1 MAESPLH
8 YLRNN
13 VIIQKTMSAF
23 DNIQRKIQ
31 TWAQARQTTSEW
43 QANGEKIV
51 FTNGCFDLLHYGH
64 IHYLADAKDLGSKL
78 IVGINSS
85 DSVSRLKGPTRPIN
99 DDLTRLHNMAALEMV
114 DLVAVFEEDTPLD
127 LIRLLHPD
135 VLVKGGDWP
144 VESIAGAADVLS
156 WGGTVRSLPFV
167 TGYSTTSIES
177 KIKTSGN

>member
-1 MAESPLH
+1 
-8 YLRNN
+8 
-13 VIIQKTMSAF
+13 MSAF
-23 DNIQRKIQ
+23 DNIQHKIQ
-31 TWAQARQTTSEW
+31 TREQARQTTSEW

-114 DLVAVFEEDTPLD
+114 DLVVVFEEDTPLD
-127 LIRLLHPD
+127 LIRLLRPD

-156 WGGTVRSLPFV
+156 WGGTVRSLTFV